1 MTKIEQVAAA
11 MALATN
17 GGKWDD
23 GHYCEDHKA
32 LWMKRAR
39 AAIEAVRDVE
49 VLAILLAGKQ
59 SLFSCS
65 EDPEIDD
72 ARKCWQAMTDV
83 ILNEAAP

>member
-39 AAIEAVRDVE
+39 AAVEAMREPTKEMERAAVQRCENSFEAEFAWGVMIDAALQEKPDV
-49 VLAILLAGKQ
+49 
-59 SLFSCS
+59 
-65 EDPEIDD
+65 
-72 ARKCWQAMTDV
+72 
-83 ILNEAAP
+83 